1 MNQKM
6 KESIIGEDETGK
18 LTVLE
23 VRQGK
28 RKVKLDIAV
37 EEVPLTIFLDG
48 RELVT
53 LLSSPKDLNYL
64 AVGFLYSEGLVK
76 NREEIESLIFEK
88 DKNIIRVK
96 TKKKKKE
103 RPDSTR
109 KVKKLI
115 PSGCGTAANISGN
128 LFKIGE
134 YKRLDSKLTI
144 SSDEII
150 ELMRKLQHRSR
161 LYRSTGGVHSAA
173 LASRE
178 DILIFSE
185 DIGRHNAV
193 DKVLGHCILDG
204 IPLDDKV
211 TLTSGRVSS
220 EIVLKVARANIPII
234 ISRSAPTMLGA
245 KLASHLGVTL
255 VGFARG
261 RRMNIYTH
269 EERVT

>member
-1 MNQKM
+1 M
-6 KESIIGEDETGK
+6 KKNIIDEDKIGN
-18 LTVLE
+18 LTVVE
-23 VRQGK
+23 IRQGK

-48 RELVT
+48 QELVT

-64 AVGFLYSEGLVK
+64 TVGFLYSEGLVE
-76 NREEIESLIFEK
+76 NREEIKSLILGE
-88 DKNIIRVK
+88 DRSIIRVE
-96 TKKKKKE
+96 TKKKK

-115 PSGCGTAANISGN
+115 PSGCGMAANISGN
-128 LFKIGE
+128 LFGIGE

-150 ELMRKLQHRSR
+150 ELMRKLQHQSR

-173 LASRE
+173 LASRKN
-178 DILIFSE
+178 ILIFSE

-193 DKVLGHCILDG
+193 DKVLGQCILDS
-204 IPLDDKV
+204 IPLGEKII
-211 TLTSGRVSS
+211 LTSGRLSS

-255 VGFARG
+255 IGFARG
-261 RRMNIYTH
+261 KRMNIYTH
-269 EERVT
+269 EGRVT

>member
-1 MNQKM
+1 M
-6 KESIIGEDETGK
+6 KKNIIDEDKIGN
-18 LTVLE
+18 LTVVE
-23 VRQGK
+23 IRQGK

-48 RELVT
+48 QELVT

-64 AVGFLYSEGLVK
+64 TVGFLYSEGLVE
-76 NREEIESLIFEK
+76 NREEIKSLILEE
-88 DKNIIRVK
+88 DRSIIRVK
-96 TKKKKKE
+96 TKKKK

-115 PSGCGTAANISGN
+115 PSGCGMAANISGN
-128 LFKIGE
+128 LFGIGE
-134 YKRLDSKLTI
+134 YKRLDSKFTI
-144 SSDEII
+144 SSNEII
-150 ELMRKLQHRSR
+150 ELMRKLQHQSR

-173 LASRE
+173 LASRK

-193 DKVLGHCILDG
+193 DKVLGQCILDS
-204 IPLDDKV
+204 IPLGEKII
-211 TLTSGRVSS
+211 LTSGRLSS

-245 KLASHLGVTL
+245 KLASYLGVTSI
-255 VGFARG
+255 GFARG

>member
-1 MNQKM
+1 M
-6 KESIIGEDETGK
+6 KKNIIDEDRIGN
-18 LTVLE
+18 LTVVE

-53 LLSSPKDLNYL
+53 LLSTPKDLDYL

-76 NREEIESLIFEK
+76 NREKIESLIFEK

-96 TKKKKKE
+96 TKKKKKKK

-115 PSGCGTAANISGN
+115 PSGCGAAANISGN

-150 ELMRKLQHRSR
+150 ELMRKLQNRSR

>member
-1 MNQKM
+1 M
-6 KESIIGEDETGK
+6 KKNIIDEDKTGK

-48 RELVT
+48 REIVT
-53 LLSSPKDLNYL
+53 LLSSPGDLNYL
-64 AVGFLYSEGLVK
+64 AVGFLYSEGLVE
-76 NREEIESLIFEK
+76 NREEIESLSFER
-88 DKNIIRVK
+88 DKSIIRVK
-96 TKKKKKE
+96 TKKKK
-103 RPDSTR
+103 RPHSTR
-109 KVKKLI
+109 KVKRLI
-115 PSGCGTAANISGN
+115 PSCCGTLSNFSAN

-144 SSDEII
+144 SPDEII
-150 ELMRKLQHRSR
+150 ELMRKLQHGSR

-173 LASRE
+173 LATRE
-178 DILIFSE
+178 NILIFNE

-211 TLTSGRVSS
+211 ILTSGRVSS

-245 KLASHLGVTL
+245 KLASRLGVTL
-255 VGFARG
+255 IGFARG

>member
-1 MNQKM
+1 M
-6 KESIIGEDETGK
+6 KKNIIDEDETGN
-18 LTVLE
+18 LTVVE

-28 RKVKLDIAV
+28 RKVKLDVAV
-37 EEVPLTIFLDG
+37 EEAPLTIFLDG
-48 RELVT
+48 REIVT

-64 AVGFLYSEGLVK
+64 AVGFLYSEELVK

-88 DKNIIRVK
+88 DKNVIRVK
-96 TKKKKKE
+96 TKTKKKK

-134 YKRLDSKLTI
+134 YKRLDSKLSI

>member
-1 MNQKM
+1 M
-6 KESIIGEDETGK
+6 KKNIIDEDRIGN

-23 VRQGK
+23 VRQGT

-76 NREEIESLIFEK
+76 NRKEIESLIFEK

-96 TKKKKKE
+96 TKKKK

-109 KVKKLI
+109 KIKKLI

-134 YKRLDSKLTI
+134 YKRLDSNLTI

-193 DKVLGHCILDG
+193 DKVLGQCILDD

-255 VGFARG
+255 IGFARG

-269 EERVT
+269 EKRVT

>member
-1 MNQKM
+1 M
-6 KESIIGEDETGK
+6 KKNIIDEDRIGN
-18 LTVLE
+18 LTVVE

-28 RKVKLDIAV
+28 RKIKLDIAV

-96 TKKKKKE
+96 TKTKTKTKKKK

-109 KVKKLI
+109 KIKKLI
-115 PSGCGTAANISGN
+115 PSGCGAAANISGN

-150 ELMRKLQHRSR
+150 ELMRKLQNRSR

-193 DKVLGHCILDG
+193 DKVLGYCILDD

>member
-1 MNQKM
+1 M
-6 KESIIGEDETGK
+6 KKNIIDEDKIGN
-18 LTVLE
+18 LTVVE

-28 RKVKLDIAV
+28 RKVKLDIVV

-96 TKKKKKE
+96 TKKKK
-103 RPDSTR
+103 RPDSTI

-134 YKRLDSKLTI
+134 YKRLNSKLTI

-150 ELMRKLQHRSR
+150 ELMRKLQNRSR
-161 LYRSTGGVHSAA
+161 LYRLTGGVHSAA
-173 LASRE
+173 LASRK

-193 DKVLGHCILDG
+193 DKVLGYCILDD
-204 IPLDDKV
+204 IPLDDKI

>member
-64 AVGFLYSEGLVK
+64 AVGFLYSEGLVE
-76 NREEIESLIFEK
+76 NREEIKSLIFEK
-88 DKNIIRVK
+88 DRSIIRVK
-96 TKKKKKE
+96 TKKKK
-103 RPDSTR
+103 RPHSTR

-115 PSGCGTAANISGN
+115 SSGCGVAANISSS
-128 LFKIGE
+128 LFEIGE

-144 SSDEII
+144 SSDGII

-193 DKVLGHCILDG
+193 DKVLGQCILDS
-204 IPLDDKV
+204 IPLGDKII
-211 TLTSGRVSS
+211 LTSGRLSS
-220 EIVLKVARANIPII
+220 EIVLKVARANIPIV
-234 ISRSAPTMLGA
+234 ISRSASTMLGA

-255 VGFARG
+255 IGFARG

>member
-1 MNQKM
+1 M
-6 KESIIGEDETGK
+6 KKNIIDEDRIGN
-18 LTVLE
+18 LTVVE

-96 TKKKKKE
+96 TKKKK

-150 ELMRKLQHRSR
+150 ELMRKLQNRSR

-193 DKVLGHCILDG
+193 DKVLGYCILDD
-204 IPLDDKV
+204 ISPDDKV

-255 VGFARG
+255 IGFARG